1 VLRQPQYEPL
11 TVAEQLGVLLA
22 ATEGVFDELDVEAI
36 AGAEARVRA
45 AVRHDLPALSEALDG
60 GEPLDDHARNR
71 IVETAR
77 TAVRAER

>member
-1 VLRQPQYEPL
+1 
-11 TVAEQLGVLLA
+11 LLA
-22 ATEGVFDELDVEAI
+22 ATEGVFDALDVEAI

-45 AVRHDLPALSEALDG
+45 AVRGDLPALSEALDG
-60 GEPLDDHARNR
+60 GERLDDHARNR